1 MNINQYRYYKGA
13 WIFLEENKETLLSKE
28 ESKQLL
34 KKGGLMVR
42 NIYDFDCKE
51 ETSFWFVIKDKIEDI
66 SELPFSAR
74 RNIRRALR
82 FYNIK
87 KINLKKFSEIAFP
100 IITSAQHSY
109 KIKCNV
115 INKKEFDEMIRNY
128 ENESDKEFW
137 AVERKDNKEIV
148 AISINR
154 IKNDSC
160 EYDDMKCKTEAL
172 KDRTYPYYGLI
183 FTMNK
188 HYLEEK
194 KLKYVSD
201 GSRSMTEH
209 SNIQEF
215 LMHNFGFRKAFCKI
229 HIFYKWWFFVVIK
242 SLFPLR
248 NHIKNRNIR
257 AILKMEEYSR
267 NFR

>member
-1 MNINQYRYYKGA
+1 MDINQYRYYKGA
-13 WIFLEENKETLLSKE
+13 WIFLEENKETLLSKK
-28 ESKQLL
+28 ESKELL
-34 KKGGLMVR
+34 KKGGFFVR
-42 NIYDFDCKE
+42 NIYNFDCEE

-87 KINLKKFSEIAFP
+87 KISLKEFSEIAFP

-109 KIKCNV
+109 KIKCHV
-115 INKKEFDEMIRNY
+115 INRNEFDEMIRNY
-128 ENESDKEFW
+128 EKESDKEFW
-137 AVERKDNKEIV
+137 VVERKDNGEAV

-154 IKNDSC
+154 IKSDSC
-160 EYDDMKCKTEAL
+160 EYDDLKCKPEAL
-172 KDRTYPYYGLI
+172 NDRTYPYYGLI

-194 KLKYVSD
+194 KMKYVND
-201 GSRSMTEH
+201 GSRSISGH

-215 LMHNFGFRKAFCKI
+215 LMHNFGFRKAYCKL

-242 SLFPLR
+242 ALFPFRKCITFRNLR
-248 NHIKNRNIR
+248 SVLR
-257 AILKMEEYSR
+257 LEEHSKDL
-267 NFR
+267 